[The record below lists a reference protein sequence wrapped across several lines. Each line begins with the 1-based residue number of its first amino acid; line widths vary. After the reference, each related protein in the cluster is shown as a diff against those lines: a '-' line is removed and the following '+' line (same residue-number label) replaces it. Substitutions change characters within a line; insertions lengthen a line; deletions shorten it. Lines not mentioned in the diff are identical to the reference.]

1 MKNALSSRL
10 SEEYLVPAILGGL
23 TLLIHLVTNPH
34 YGFFRDE
41 LYFIICGRHPDW
53 GYVDQPPLV
62 PLLAAASQAFGI
74 SLFLLRM
81 IPALFAA
88 GGVFVTARLVREL
101 GGGAF
106 AQTIAGLCVA
116 LAPVFL
122 TFGTQLGPDDVG
134 LWLWPL
140 AALYVARL
148 IQGADPRWW
157 LGVGIAL
164 GVSGEAKYSVLFF
177 GVALLIGIALSPS
190 RRILLTPWMPAG
202 VALALLMVAP
212 NIAWQ
217 VAHGLPMLELL
228 QNGQHGK
235 NVILTPLQF
244 VLADVVIFNPILSLV
259 WLGGLIL
266 AFIRPAT
273 RWIGW
278 TFAIVI
284 VAMIALHAKDYY
296 PADAFPLLF
305 ATGGVAIE
313 IVTRRA
319 AFLRPVFAAI
329 ALAAGAL
336 LLPFGTP
343 ALGETQLVAYGH
355 VVQRVISAPAMEHH
369 KEARIMSDF
378 ADMHGWPEMTAAV
391 AGVYNALSP
400 SDRADAGINASNYG
414 EASAINF
421 FGGTYGLPVA
431 SSGHNQYWLWGPHF
445 KQGDTLIDVNGDVDV
460 LRKVCTTVT
469 LGATFSNPWGMPYE
483 DDLPIYVCRGLKV
496 NVAAVWPQ
504 VRNYN

>member
-10 SEEYLVPAILGGL
+10 ADEYLVPAILAGL
-23 TLLIHLVTNPH
+23 TLIVHLIGNPH

-88 GGVFVTARLVREL
+88 GGVFVTTRLVREF

-122 TFGTQLGPDDVG
+122 AFGTQLGPDDVG

-148 IQGADPRWW
+148 AQGADPRWW

-177 GVALLIGIALSPS
+177 GVALLVGIAISPS

-202 VALALLMVAP
+202 VALALLIVAP
-212 NIAWQ
+212 NVAWQ
-217 VAHGLPMLELL
+217 VSHGLPMLELL
-228 QNGQHGK
+228 RNGQHGK
-235 NVILTPLQF
+235 NVVLSPLEF
-244 VLADVVIFNPILSLV
+244 VLADVVILNPLLSLV

-266 AFIRPAT
+266 AFVRTAT

-284 VAMIALHAKDYY
+284 ATMIALHAKDYY
-296 PADAFPLLF
+296 PADAYPLLF
-305 ATGGVAIE
+305 ATGGIALE
-313 IVTRRA
+313 LVTRRVT
-319 AFLRPVFAAI
+319 FLRSVFAAI
-329 ALAAGAL
+329 ALAAGAV

-343 ALGETQLVAYGH
+343 VLGETQYVSYAHAIG
-355 VVQRVISAPAMEHH
+355 RVLHAPAEEHH
-369 KEARIMSDF
+369 KPARLGQDF

-391 AGVYNALSP
+391 ARVYDGLASNE
-400 SDRADAGINASNYG
+400 RATAGINASNYG

-421 FGGTYGLPVA
+421 FGATYDLPVA

-445 KQGDTLIDVNGDVDV
+445 VQGGVLIDVNGDLDT
-460 LRKVCTTVT
+460 LHKVCASVT
-469 LGATFSNPWGMPYE
+469 LAATFSNPWGMPYE
-483 DDLPIYVCRGLKV
+483 DDLPIYVCRGFAP
-496 NVAAVWPQ
+496 NVASIWPL